1 MIQKFPFRGA
11 GQTVEI
17 IIKAALEAQNHF
29 EVRQL
34 AEEIVRDLRAKDYL
48 SEILAV
54 YHFVLTRCRYT
65 RDPRTVELVK
75 SPHRIVME
83 LLSGR
88 RPMIDC
94 DELTAL
100 LAALLLS
107 LGCSVRI
114 VTVAFKDM
122 KYKGQRQYSH
132 VFTQALEPKSGKWI
146 TVDPVAG
153 AKTDRMHRRVKFAKI
168 YVVA

>member
-1 MIQKFPFRGA
+1 MIQKIPFRGA
-11 GQTVEI
+11 EQTAEL
-17 IIKAALEAQNHF
+17 IKRAALTSQNRF
-29 EVRQL
+29 EIRQL
-34 AEEIVRDLRAKDYL
+34 AEEIVRDVRAKDYL

-54 YHFVLTRCRYT
+54 YHFVLTNCRYT

-88 RPMIDC
+88 KPLIDC
-94 DELTAL
+94 DELTGL

-114 VTVAFKDM
+114 VIVAFKDM
-122 KYKGQRQYSH
+122 KHRGDRQYSH
-132 VFTQALEPKSGKWI
+132 VFAQALEPKSGKWL

-153 AKTDRMHRRVKFAKI
+153 AKTDKMLRRVKFAKI
-168 YVVA
+168 FQVA